1 LHKEAD
7 NLAAFK
13 ETKKIEQT
21 YLKEKQKFIE
31 EILNLKRFKERELN
45 SAKSKLHHLKQK
57 GQFAQRRFDD
67 ILKSISQFK
76 FIVEELTKQ
85 NFENKKNLI
94 DLKILRAQIPRKI
107 KILEKSIKSNVR
119 IIKSTQK
126 DIRKII
132 SKRFK
137 VSDDIKSINYD
148 VNNAEVLVNELKLKL
163 EGLLKKEKSILERKL
178 ASHSVIGDFVK
189 EHILFKKKVV
199 KKKVAKKKKS
209 NKK

>member
-1 LHKEAD
+1 
-7 NLAAFK
+7 LAAFK

-132 SKRFK
+132 SKKFK

>member
-1 LHKEAD
+1 M
-7 NLAAFK
+7 AAFK

-132 SKRFK
+132 SKKFK

>member
-1 LHKEAD
+1 M
-7 NLAAFK
+7 AAFK